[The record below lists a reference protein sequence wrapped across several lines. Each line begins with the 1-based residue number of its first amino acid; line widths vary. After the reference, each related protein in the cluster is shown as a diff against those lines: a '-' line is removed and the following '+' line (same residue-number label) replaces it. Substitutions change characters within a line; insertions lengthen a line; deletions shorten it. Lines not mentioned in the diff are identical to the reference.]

1 MYRGK
6 TKASARVQAERVQ
19 AARAND
25 TAVFY
30 ESVAAGDVVIY
41 TTFSLTNNVRFSKAL
56 IVSLTHPFLADDQHV
71 SSNMHKRR
79 VFISVRV
86 AIKSDSVKI
95 ERASAKRVLGGNSDD
110 VTTLHAN
117 KLEHEKK

>member
-1 MYRGK
+1 
-6 TKASARVQAERVQ
+6 VLH
-19 AARAND
+19 D
-25 TAVFY
+25 AV
-30 ESVAAGDVVIY
+30 GDVVIY

-86 AIKSDSVKI
+86 AIKSDSARI